1 MPSKPTNHKAFV
13 VLEVVTHVVIIVSVA
28 MVILVLLSW
37 GEQKRKSLLLPSFG
51 RQFPKVSF
59 NDITRAT
66 QGFATSSIIGRGR
79 YGSVYQGK
87 LFQDGSDVAI
97 KVFSLETRGSQKSF
111 IAECNALRNV
121 CHRNLVPI
129 LTACS
134 SIDSNGNDFKALV
147 YEFMPGGDLHRLLYS
162 TQDDEGSSECAT
174 GAHVST
180 ASNVYSFGI
189 VLLEIFLRKRPTD
202 DMFKDGLDIAKF
214 VEVHY
219 SSKVSQ
225 IVDPELLQDEAEFP
239 NGSPLAMKRQ
249 RT

>member
-1 MPSKPTNHKAFV
+1 MLEISAFARFKVHTV
-13 VLEVVTHVVIIVSVA
+13 VS
-28 MVILVLLSW
+28 SR
-37 GEQKRKSLLLPSFG
+37 GGSYS
-51 RQFPKVSF
+51 
-59 NDITRAT
+59 
-66 QGFATSSIIGRGR
+66 TSSTFAVKGTIG
-79 YGSVYQGK
+79 Y
-87 LFQDGSDVAI
+87 VA
-97 KVFSLETRGSQKSF
+97 
-111 IAECNALRNV
+111 
-121 CHRNLVPI
+121 P
-129 LTACS
+129 
-134 SIDSNGNDFKALV
+134 
-147 YEFMPGGDLHRLLYS
+147 
-162 TQDDEGSSECAT
+162 ECAT